1 MGNIGRNC
9 KFHIRMLIE
18 CNEVM
23 SFCLHYIHRWLDL
36 CEYTRHTY
44 RGGVCRSMRVYQ
56 CTAGVAARVLIHMY
70 HMYTCLTH
78 ASIVFTNVSV
88 FFELSHVCFLTSCF
102 VYYRGWPVRDPPPG
116 EHLSNSN
123 TKARGNEHPVL
134 YIVFSS
140 ALIHNP
146 VSFILQ
152 LTSRGPAKW
161 FGLSWCNLGNQ
172 SQIHDRGFNDPS
184 KILLCY

>member
-102 VYYRGWPVRDPPPG
+102 VYYRGWPVRDPTLG
-116 EHLSNSN
+116 NTSRTRTQRLGVSN
-123 TKARGNEHPVL
+123 TLCVIYSL
-134 YIVFSS
+134 F
-140 ALIHNP
+140 
-146 VSFILQ
+146 VSFDTQSCVLHPQ
-152 LTSRGPAKW
+152 VNLTGSGKMVW
-161 FGLSWCNLGNQ
+161 
-172 SQIHDRGFNDPS
+172 I
-184 KILLCY
+184 IMM